1 MAPIVHHPAL
11 EERLAR
17 LERRERRA
25 GAMIGVLG
33 VLCAALAA
41 IALLP
46 LDQTI
51 ERQRIL
57 LIDSQRRPRAEL
69 STWEDGTVAFRLNN
83 LDGKARALWYVTPS
97 GAIVMRM
104 VDSLGH
110 MRAQMSVDER
120 GEPAISLGGPDGR
133 TRTGMRRIA
142 PETPAAFFARD
153 EGGGMVW
160 TKP

>member
-1 MAPIVHHPAL
+1 MALTVNHPAL

-25 GAMIGVLG
+25 GAMIAVLG

-46 LDQTI
+46 LDQTL
-51 ERQRIL
+51 ERERIL
-57 LIDSQRRPRAEL
+57 LVDSQRRSRAEL
-69 STWEDGTVAFRLNN
+69 STWQDGTVAFRLNDLN
-83 LDGKARALWYVTPS
+83 GRPRALWYVTPT

-104 VDSLGH
+104 RDSLGH
-110 MRAQMSVDER
+110 MRAQMGVDER

-133 TRTGMRRIA
+133 TRTGMRRIT

-160 TKP
+160 TTP